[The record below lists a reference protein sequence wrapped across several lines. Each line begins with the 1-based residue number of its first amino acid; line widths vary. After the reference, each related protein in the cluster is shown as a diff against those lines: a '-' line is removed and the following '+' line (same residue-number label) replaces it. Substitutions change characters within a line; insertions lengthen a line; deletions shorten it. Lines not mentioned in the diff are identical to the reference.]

1 MAVSMKEVMVELY
14 SDPELMA
21 RFQADPKA
29 VLQEKGAEVPEDI
42 TFQVVNDTAKVRHI
56 VLPHLG
62 SEKIASVAEYEERLS
77 KSGIIGVPL

>member
-1 MAVSMKEVMVELY
+1 MAVTMKDIMVELY

-42 TFQVVNDTAKVRHI
+42 NLQVVSDSSKFRHI
-56 VLPHLG
+56 VLPYLG
-62 SEKIASVAEYEERLS
+62 SENIDAVWEYCQKDLS
-77 KSGIIGVPL
+77 FKYLKNQ